1 METFRTYTELDAYG
15 RLHVVSSTQ
24 IVFHVRR
31 ILANALD
38 IPKSKIHVEKPRIG
52 GGFGAKQTVVAEV
65 YPAFVTWKTGR
76 AARMIYSR
84 EESLIA
90 SSPRHPMEVKV
101 RLGAAKEGVI
111 RALDVYTLSDTGAY
125 GEHGPTTVGLS
136 GHKSIPLYTGN
147 LEAFRFAWDVVYTNH
162 QSSGAYRGYGA
173 TQGIFAVESAVNE
186 LAERLGGSSG
196 AFSAVKL

>member
-1 METFRTYTELDAYG
+1 M
-15 RLHVVSSTQ
+15 VSSTQ

-76 AARMIYSR
+76 AARMIPIPGR
-84 EESLIA
+84 RA
-90 SSPRHPMEVKV
+90 PH
-101 RLGAAKEGVI
+101 RLQPPPPHGGEGAPGRDPQEGVTI

-186 LAERLGGSSG
+186 PWPSG
-196 AFSAVKL
+196 WGWTRWSCG